1 MTSIKQQG
9 AKSLF
14 WSFVETFGIQ
24 AIQFIIG
31 IVLARILVPSDYGM
45 VGVLA
50 VFIGVASVLVD
61 SGFKTSIIR
70 AEEIT
75 DIDCSTIFYFNMGVS
90 IIVGAGLFFF
100 AAQIGS
106 LFGKPQVAQVAR
118 LYAIIPII
126 NGLGLV
132 QSALLIK
139 KLEFKAIAIATTI
152 SSLVSGLV
160 AIYLAYNEYSYLSLV
175 YRMILMRTLTSA
187 FLWIYSSWRPK
198 LFFSFDSFK
207 RHFSFGSRLLATGI
221 IDQVFDNIYSL
232 IFGRFYSFGDLGF
245 YTRGKSYAD
254 MASKSL
260 SISIQKVSTPLMA
273 ASGKSPEAR
282 TRAYG
287 KLLYY
292 TLLLIFPLMLFLL
305 VIAEPLILVMLGEK
319 WRGAIIFLQIMLI
332 ADLFY
337 PIGNANSSLINVLGR
352 SDMTLK
358 NTMINRSIQTIVLL
372 STVWFGVIWI
382 SWGIVMQ
389 RILGIMVSYYLV
401 IRCSDLILKDLLQI
415 FKIPLAVSVVPMIT
429 SFLVLLS
436 INNFVTY
443 PLQLIAV
450 FIVWMVSLLFMLIIT
465 KVIKTEEFRISN
477 LVKTI
482 TKIRSAI

>member
-1 MTSIKQQG
+1 
-9 AKSLF
+9 
-14 WSFVETFGIQ
+14 
-24 AIQFIIG
+24 
-31 IVLARILVPSDYGM
+31 M

-50 VFIGVASVLVD
+50 IFMGIAGVLVD

-70 AEEIT
+70 AEDIS
-75 DIDCSTIFYFNMGVS
+75 DIDCSTIFYFNLVVS

-100 AAQIGS
+100 APQIGG
-106 LFGKPQVAQVAR
+106 LFGKPQVAQVAK

-139 KLEFKAIAIATTI
+139 KLEFKAIAIATTV
-152 SSLVSGLV
+152 SSLVSGLF

-175 YRMILMRTLTSA
+175 YKTILMSTLTNA

-198 LFFSFDSFK
+198 LVFSIDSFK
-207 RHFSFGSRLLATGI
+207 RHFSFSSRLLATGI
-221 IDQVFDNIYSL
+221 IDQIFDNIYSL
-232 IFGRFYSFGDLGF
+232 IFGRFYSFGDLGY

-260 SISIQKVSTPLMA
+260 SITIQKVSTPLMA
-273 ASGKSPEAR
+273 ASGKSPAAR
-282 TRAYG
+282 TRAYS

-319 WRGAIIFLQIMLI
+319 WRGAVIFLQIMLI

-337 PIGNANSSLINVLGR
+337 PIGNANSSLVNVLGR

-358 NTMINRSIQTIVLL
+358 NTMINRSIQIIVLL

-382 SWGIVMQ
+382 SWGIVLH
-389 RILGIMVSYYLV
+389 RILGIIVSYYLV
-401 IRCSDLILKDLLQI
+401 LRCSDLVVKDLLPI
-415 FKIPLAVSVVPMIT
+415 FKTPLAVSVLPMIT
-429 SFLVLLS
+429 SYLVLLS
-436 INNFVTY
+436 ITKFVTY

-450 FIVWMVSLLFMLIIT
+450 FIVWMLSLLIMLIIT
-465 KVIKTEEFRISN
+465 KVIKLEDFKISN
-477 LVKTI
+477 VAKTFN
-482 TKIRSAI
+482 KIWNAI